1 MQTDPLFSVIIPV
14 KNGDFWLE
22 RLFQALMRQT
32 LFSQTEIIVIDS
44 GSTDKS
50 LEIIRRYQGGGQG
63 DPQGDPRC
71 DPQCD
76 AQGGGRIPIR
86 LIEIPAAE
94 FNHGETRNLG
104 VRAARGE
111 FVVMTVQ
118 DAVPAS
124 DHWLQFF
131 LTGFADDKVAAIC
144 GQQVVPHERDK
155 NPVLWYRPVSAHQ
168 TWFCHFESPEDFEKL
183 SPSEQRQITGW
194 DNVVSAYRRKILLEN
209 PFQAI
214 DFAEDLIWAKGMLLK
229 GHTLGHVSE
238 AIVFHYHHHL
248 PEFVLPRYFSV
259 YYFEYKIFG
268 LRPGIQH
275 SVWWNIGVGARVL
288 LKEKALSPKEK
299 FKWLIFTIRYW
310 IALKRTI
317 KKFNAALDKGDASL
331 DVQYRRI
338 CKRPP
343 QAIKY

>member
-32 LFSQTEIIVIDS
+32 LFSRTEIIVIDS

-50 LEIIRRYQGGGQG
+50 LDIIRRYQGVGENRVQG
-63 DPQGDPRC
+63 DGENQVQGDGEN
-71 DPQCD
+71 QV
-76 AQGGGRIPIR
+76 R
-86 LIEIPAAE
+86 LIEIPPAE

-104 VRAARGE
+104 ARAARGE

-124 DHWLQFF
+124 DQWLQFF
-131 LTGFADDKVAAIC
+131 LAGFTDDKVAAVC

-155 NPVLWYRPVSAHQ
+155 NPVIWFRPVSAHR
-168 TWFCHFESPEDFEKL
+168 TWFCHFERPEDFEKL
-183 SPSEQRQITGW
+183 SPSEQRQIAGW

-209 PFQAI
+209 PFPAI

-268 LRPGIQH
+268 LRPGIEH
-275 SVWWNIGVGARVL
+275 SVLWNIGVGARVL
-288 LKEKALSPKEK
+288 LREKALTGKEK

-310 IALKRTI
+310 MVLKRTI
-317 KKFNAALDKGDASL
+317 KKFNAALDKGDACL

-343 QAIKY
+343 QAFKY